1 MNVPQE
7 RGTDPLVSVIVPAYN
22 CARYI
27 TDAIESVL
35 EQTYRNTEIVVVND
49 GSTDN
54 LKEVLL
60 PYRERGQIRYLY
72 QNNSGPST
80 ARNKGMEVS
89 RGEYLSFLDADD
101 LFHPEHI
108 ESVVAFMR
116 DYPRVDFVFTNY
128 EVFGE
133 GKVSCRSGVDRWKK
147 FRSIPHYTLRHGQ
160 WLFVESITKYII
172 RYGGFAAT
180 SCVSLRRGALEGIEL
195 FREGFFY
202 GEDDDFFCRVN
213 YRRKA
218 GYIDRVLVRKRE
230 HGESLIHNRRN
241 ALRNTLHFIRLA
253 ELQREYYRDDP
264 EIQEILDRKIPHLI
278 FDYCWHLI
286 DRKKFS
292 DAQRMLVASL
302 RQYRRAY
309 PLYKLLAK
317 NYVSRLYRRL
327 AL

>member
-1 MNVPQE
+1 MNAFKE
-7 RGTDPLVSVIVPAYN
+7 TKDDPLVSVIIPAYN

-27 TDAIESVL
+27 AHAIESVL
-35 EQTYRNTEIVVVND
+35 GQTYRNTEIVVVND

-60 PYRERGQIRYLY
+60 PYRERGQIRSLY

-80 ARNKGMEVS
+80 ARNKGMEAA

-101 LFHPEHI
+101 LFDPGHI
-108 ESVVAFMR
+108 EAAADFLR
-116 DYPRVDFVFTNY
+116 DYPQVDFVFTNY

-133 GKVSCRSGVDRWKK
+133 GRTLLRSGVDRWRE
-147 FRSIPHYTLRHGQ
+147 FRSIPHYTLGRGR
-160 WLFVESITKYII
+160 WLFAESLTKDII

-180 SCVSLRRGALEGIEL
+180 SCVTLRRKALEGVEL

-202 GEDDDFFCRVN
+202 GEDDDFFCRVT

-230 HGESLIHNRRN
+230 HGKSLIHDRRN
-241 ALRNTLHFIRLA
+241 ALRNALHFIRLA
-253 ELQREYYRDDP
+253 ELQREYYRDDR
-264 EIQEILDRKIPHLI
+264 EIQEVLDGKIPRLI

-286 DRKKFS
+286 DREKFS
-292 DAQRMLVASL
+292 DAQRMLCASL
-302 RQYRRAY
+302 RQYRKAY
-309 PLYKLLAK
+309 PLYRLLAK
-317 NYVSRLYRRL
+317 NYALRVYRRL
-327 AL
+327 AQ